1 MRPVWA
7 NSALACGGRQREA
20 WPATDSQLARHWPDG
35 LMTKTELIQRAREIW
50 ALIDWAD
57 VGQIVIEGVVIT
69 AIFTFMAGRGLG
81 RWMHRLN
88 DQLAADWVRIW
99 VGAPAAP
106 TAARSRGAVLLLPAA
121 RPPAGLLMPAPVIA
135 PAGPTAEQLM
145 ALTVREL
152 MTLTG
157 CRRKLSKR
165 ALVEIAMA

>member
-1 MRPVWA
+1 
-7 NSALACGGRQREA
+7 
-20 WPATDSQLARHWPDG
+20 
-35 LMTKTELIQRAREIW
+35 MTQTELIQRAREIW
-50 ALIDWAD
+50 ALIDWTE

-69 AIFTFMAGRGLG
+69 AILTFMAGRGLG
-81 RWMHRLN
+81 RWVHRLN
-88 DQLAADWVRIW
+88 DRLAAAWVRLW
-99 VGAPAAP
+99 VGVPAAPAA
-106 TAARSRGAVLLLPAA
+106 ARSSVPVLLLPAA
-121 RPPAGLLMPAPVIA
+121 RPVAGLLMPAPVIA

>member
-1 MRPVWA
+1 
-7 NSALACGGRQREA
+7 
-20 WPATDSQLARHWPDG
+20 
-35 LMTKTELIQRAREIW
+35 MTKIELLQRARQIW
-50 ALIDWAD
+50 ALIDWTE

-69 AIFTFMAGRGLG
+69 AILTFMAGRGLG

-88 DQLAADWVRIW
+88 DQMAAAWVRLW
-99 VGAPAAP
+99 VVPDRAVKESLTVDTSAEPVSAAYQ
-106 TAARSRGAVLLLPAA
+106 LLLPAA
-121 RPPAGLLMPAPVIA
+121 RPVAGLLMPAPVIA

-152 MTLTG
+152 MALTG